1 MDLNV
6 DVYILCDMDTAG
18 LDVLAS
24 AMHGGG
30 TNAKMANAE
39 KVFKLPDVWWMG
51 PYLSLCRRVSGEYP
65 LGFKPKMIQ
74 MSDEEA
80 KKNLADVEKYVPPGE
95 TGQRRRVEI
104 NLLQRDMRKTKTIT
118 LTYGKTDGEFLT
130 AIYYLLG
137 HTVRL

>member
-1 MDLNV
+1 M
-6 DVYILCDMDTAG
+6 
-18 LDVLAS
+18 
-24 AMHGGG
+24 
-30 TNAKMANAE
+30 
-39 KVFKLPDVWWMG
+39 
-51 PYLSLCRRVSGEYP
+51 RRVSGEYP